1 MILMNTT
8 KINIRAGLLGAA
20 ILWGAIAGRAQDSPQ
35 LTLTQA
41 VSLAVQNSRDL
52 ALARV
57 RYDVA
62 KNQARVFRSPFLPS
76 VDTGS
81 APAFSNGFPEA
92 INAQPPA
99 IFQLTYSQAIFDKPL
114 WGQYRA
120 QQERVKSLEIEVLRA
135 RDGIIVRTAT
145 SFLELAKARH
155 SLDLLRNQS
164 ASAQKI
170 LEFTRERAASGMELP
185 IEVTRSELTAAKIQQ
200 HIVQLGG
207 RIQVLTE
214 QLHDLT
220 GLPTERFEEISAEG
234 LPEAGQPADDR
245 VQEAVEN
252 SLLLKEM
259 KFERGARQDILKGAH
274 GGYWPTVDLVGQY
287 NVLGKFNNYQQFFS
301 TFQRNNVEVGVLIR
315 VPVFSPKTSASVALA
330 RSQLTEADLNLENL
344 RDNATDAA
352 RQGMTSVAV
361 QKAGLDVARL
371 ELKLAQ
377 ENLALLQTRFDQGQ
391 ASVKDLEQAR
401 LDEGEK
407 WLAFLDADFTR
418 QQAELALMQIT
429 GQLSQVFK

>member
-1 MILMNTT
+1 MNTT

-145 SFLELAKARH
+145 SFLELAKAHH

>member
-1 MILMNTT
+1 MNTT

-145 SFLELAKARH
+145 SFLELAKAHH

-214 QLHDLT
+214 QLHNLT
-220 GLPTERFEEISAEG
+220 GLSTERFEEISAEG

>member
-1 MILMNTT
+1 MNTT

-81 APAFSNGFPEA
+81 APAYSNGFPEA

-214 QLHDLT
+214 QLHNLT

-259 KFERGARQDILKGAH
+259 KFERGARQDILKGAR

-361 QKAGLDVARL
+361 QKAELDVARL

-401 LDEGEK
+401 LEEGEK
-407 WLAFLDADFTR
+407 WLAFLDSDFTR

>member
-214 QLHDLT
+214 QLHNLT
-220 GLPTERFEEISAEG
+220 GLSTERFEEISAEG

>member
-1 MILMNTT
+1 MNTT
-8 KINIRAGLLGAA
+8 KINITAGLVGAA
-20 ILWGAIAGRAQDSPQ
+20 MLWGAIAGRAQDSPP
-35 LTLTQA
+35 LSLTQA
-41 VSLAVQNSRDL
+41 VSLAEQNSRDL
-52 ALARV
+52 ALARA

-76 VDTGS
+76 LDTGS
-81 APAFSNGFPEA
+81 NPAYSNGFPEA
-92 INAQPPA
+92 ISAQPPA
-99 IFQLTYSQAIFDKPL
+99 VFQLTYSQALFDKPL
-114 WGQYRA
+114 WSQYRA
-120 QQERVKSLEIEVLRA
+120 QQERVKSLEIEVARA

-145 SFLELAKARH
+145 SYLELAKARH
-155 SLDLLRNQS
+155 SLDLLRNES

-214 QLHDLT
+214 QLHNLT
-220 GLPTERFEEISAEG
+220 GLAAERFQDISPEG
-234 LPEAGQPADDR
+234 LPEIGPPANDG
-245 VQEAVEN
+245 VQQAVDN
-252 SLLLKEM
+252 SLILKEM
-259 KFERGARQDILKGAH
+259 KFEQSARQDILKGAR

-315 VPVFSPKTSASVALA
+315 IPVFSPKTSANVALA
-330 RSQLTEADLNLENL
+330 RSQLSESNLNLENL
-344 RDNATDAA
+344 RDDATTAVK
-352 RQGMTSVAV
+352 QGMIGVAD

-391 ASVKDLEQAR
+391 ATVKDLEQAR
-401 LDEGEK
+401 LEEGEK

-418 QQAELALMQIT
+418 QQAELTLLQIT

>member
-1 MILMNTT
+1 M
-8 KINIRAGLLGAA
+8 GAA

>member
-1 MILMNTT
+1 MILMKTT
-8 KINIRAGLLGAA
+8 RINIRAGLLGAA

>member
-1 MILMNTT
+1 MKTT
-8 KINIRAGLLGAA
+8 RINIRAGLLGAA

>member
-1 MILMNTT
+1 
-8 KINIRAGLLGAA
+8 
-20 ILWGAIAGRAQDSPQ
+20 
-35 LTLTQA
+35 
-41 VSLAVQNSRDL
+41 
-52 ALARV
+52 
-57 RYDVA
+57 
-62 KNQARVFRSPFLPS
+62 
-76 VDTGS
+76 
-81 APAFSNGFPEA
+81 
-92 INAQPPA
+92 
-99 IFQLTYSQAIFDKPL
+99 
-114 WGQYRA
+114 
-120 QQERVKSLEIEVLRA
+120 
-135 RDGIIVRTAT
+135 
-145 SFLELAKARH
+145 
-155 SLDLLRNQS
+155 
-164 ASAQKI
+164 
-170 LEFTRERAASGMELP
+170 MELP

-214 QLHDLT
+214 ELHNLT
-220 GLPTERFEEISAEG
+220 GLSTERFEEISAEG

>member
-1 MILMNTT
+1 MIC
-8 KINIRAGLLGAA
+8 GAFT
-20 ILWGAIAGRAQDSPQ
+20 GRAQDSTP

-52 ALARV
+52 AVARV
-57 RYDVA
+57 RYDIA
-62 KNQARVFRSPFLPS
+62 KNQARVFRSPFLPN

-81 APAFSNGFPEA
+81 NPAYSNGFPEA

-99 IFQLTYSQAIFDKPL
+99 VFQLTYSQAIFDKPL

-120 QQERVKSLEIEVLRA
+120 QQERVKSLEIEVMRA

-145 SFLELAKARH
+145 SYLELAKGRH
-155 SLDLLRNQS
+155 SLDLLRNES

-170 LEFTRERAASGMELP
+170 LEFTRERTASGMELP
-185 IEVTRSELTAAKIQQ
+185 IEVTRSELTVAKIQQ

-214 QLHDLT
+214 QLHNLT
-220 GLPTERFEEISAEG
+220 GVATDRFQEISTEG
-234 LPEAGQPADDR
+234 LPETGPPAEDGA
-245 VQEAVEN
+245 QLAVDN
-252 SLLLKEM
+252 SLILKEM
-259 KFERGARQDILKGAH
+259 KFERSARQDVLKGAR
-274 GGYWPTVDLVGQY
+274 GGYWPAVDLVGQY
-287 NVLGKFNNYQQFFS
+287 NLLGKFNNYQQFFS

-315 VPVFSPKTSASVALA
+315 IPVFSPKTSANVALA
-330 RSQLTEADLNLENL
+330 RSQLSETDLNLENL
-344 RDNATDAA
+344 RDDATTAVK
-352 RQGMTSVAV
+352 QGMINVAD

-391 ASVKDLEQAR
+391 ATVKDLEQAR
-401 LDEGEK
+401 LEEGEK

>member
-1 MILMNTT
+1 MNTT